1 MVLKAQKYNDVK
13 AFYIS
18 RYLWLYLLYFVTL
31 VAVVLPYIFHATK
44 NINIDRFDRYIG
56 ELSYPIY
63 ITHVIGL
70 FIVQYFIGVDLIR
83 NKPLVFFLAL
93 LLTLL
98 LSWLGYRFVCKPI
111 DDRRYKL
118 LVRC

>member
-44 NINIDRFDRYIG
+44 NINIDRYIG